1 MDPMYAEQ
9 YSGSQR
15 RRSGTRWGAIMKFGR
30 KDSFLST
37 SLDEPSNGG
46 SIHPPPGFDEPRAI
60 IRPAAS
66 NDLNAFMGPGC
77 IYEGKLTF
85 EGRVRIDGKFT
96 GEIFSTDTLEVGP
109 EAEIEAEIDVS
120 TVIIAGHV
128 TGNIN
133 ARGRCDMRAPG
144 VIVGNICSPVV
155 TMEEGVRFD
164 GAMQMHHALE
174 EVIQA
179 RTQRSPGAMGSFN
192 LSDDDDDDCGIAT
205 GRIEAPATRDPSD
218 LLDPENI

>member
-1 MDPMYAEQ
+1 
-9 YSGSQR
+9 
-15 RRSGTRWGAIMKFGR
+15 MKFGR
-30 KDSFLST
+30 REPLLGASM
-37 SLDEPSNGG
+37 DEPSNGE
-46 SIHPPPGFDEPRAI
+46 SIHLPTFDQPRSV
-60 IRPAAS
+60 IRRAPS

-96 GEIFSTDTLEVGP
+96 GEIFSTDILEVGP

-133 ARGRCDMRAPG
+133 ARARCDLRAPG
-144 VIVGNICSPVV
+144 LIVGNICSPVV

-164 GAMQMHHALE
+164 GAMQMHHVLE
-174 EVIQA
+174 EAILA
-179 RTQRSPGAMGSFN
+179 RTQRAPGA
-192 LSDDDDDDCGIAT
+192 LSGFGLTDQDDDDSGVAT

-218 LLDPENI
+218 LLDPEKI

>member
-1 MDPMYAEQ
+1 
-9 YSGSQR
+9 
-15 RRSGTRWGAIMKFGR
+15 MKFGR
-30 KDSFLST
+30 KEPLFNSSIDESTGVDSVHLA
-37 SLDEPSNGG
+37 N
-46 SIHPPPGFDEPRAI
+46 HYDEPRDIVRSSAG
-60 IRPAAS
+60 

-109 EAEIEAEIDVS
+109 GAEIEAEIDVS
-120 TVIIAGHV
+120 SVIIAGRV

-133 ARGRCDMRAPG
+133 ARGRCDLRAPG
-144 VIVGNICSPVV
+144 VIVGNICSPIV

-164 GAMQMHHALE
+164 GAMQMQNALD
-174 EVIQA
+174 EVVQA
-179 RTQRSPGAMGSFN
+179 RTQRAPGALGT
-192 LSDDDDDDCGIAT
+192 LTTGEHDDDDCGVAT

>member
-1 MDPMYAEQ
+1 
-9 YSGSQR
+9 
-15 RRSGTRWGAIMKFGR
+15 MKFGR
-30 KDSFLST
+30 KEPLFSS
-37 SLDEPSNGG
+37 SMDEPSNGE
-46 SIHPPPGFDEPRAI
+46 SMAIPYALEEQRSI
-60 IRPAAS
+60 IRSTAS
-66 NDLNAFMGPGC
+66 GELNAFMGPGC

-120 TVIIAGHV
+120 CVIIAGTV

-144 VIVGNICSPVV
+144 VIVGNVCSPVV

-164 GAMQMHHALE
+164 GAMQMHDVLAE
-174 EVIQA
+174 AIRA
-179 RTQRSPGAMGSFN
+179 RTQRAPGVLDA
-192 LSDDDDDDCGIAT
+192 LDDSDDDDLCAVAT

-218 LLDPENI
+218 LLDPENL

>member
-1 MDPMYAEQ
+1 
-9 YSGSQR
+9 
-15 RRSGTRWGAIMKFGR
+15 MKFGR
-30 KDSFLST
+30 KEPLFTASM
-37 SLDEPSNGG
+37 DEPSNGE
-46 SIHPPPGFDEPRAI
+46 SMTIPHALDSVR
-60 IRPAAS
+60 S
-66 NDLNAFMGPGC
+66 NARTAPSNELNAFMGPGC

-109 EAEIEAEIDVS
+109 KAEIEAEIDVS
-120 TVIIAGHV
+120 SVIIAGSV
-128 TGNIN
+128 NGNIN
-133 ARGRCDMRAPG
+133 ARGRCDLRAPG
-144 VIVGNICSPVV
+144 VIVGNIRSPVV

-164 GAMQMHHALE
+164 GAMQMHHVLE

-179 RTQRSPGAMGSFN
+179 RTQRSPGALGSFN
-192 LSDDDDDDCGIAT
+192 LSDDDDDCGVAT